1 MLPNEGGKHSFK
13 NLVSCRME
21 IQQNLK
27 AVWKNLENIMTI
39 DEEMKDLSA
48 KAAKAS
54 RKRKIVKIM
63 QGLLLFFWQA
73 SLAAME
79 DQNPKNGTKMPSIMH
94 TNEPNMQFLGSKL
107 VCAYL

>member
-1 MLPNEGGKHSFK
+1 MFPREGGKHICK
-13 NLVSCRME
+13 KLALCRME

-39 DEEMKDLSA
+39 DEEMKDSSA

-54 RKRKIVKIM
+54 RKQENFKNNTTVCYC
-63 QGLLLFFWQA
+63 FFKP
-73 SLAAME
+73 SLAAM
-79 DQNPKNGTKMPSIMH
+79 DAQNRKNGAKMPSIMH